1 MAKSKVAETSTAG
14 QAIPLSRIQLTWTPP
29 KIYSN
34 DKHEPIT
41 IGGARLAWLLRARG
55 AQEPSEHWTPAD
67 ELGLVELRL
76 RGLSE
81 LLGALSDTV
90 GRDYDDQAILCFLR
104 DATEGLVRDVQHIDP
119 ALVRDVVE
127 SASITVTDESKAK
140 VA

>member
-1 MAKSKVAETSTAG
+1 MAKPKIAPKAPAG
-14 QAIPLSRIQLTWTPP
+14 DKIPLSRIQLTWTPP
-29 KIYSN
+29 KIYDN
-34 DKHEPIT
+34 DTPEPIT

-55 AQEPSEHWTPAD
+55 AEEPGKHWTPTD

-90 GRDYDDQAILCFLR
+90 GSNYDDQAILCFLR
-104 DATEGLVRDVQHIDP
+104 DATAALVRDVQNIDP
-119 ALVRDVVE
+119 ALVRGVVE
-127 SASITVTDESKAK
+127 SASITITDKPTAA